1 MDFAQLKILY
11 VMPGF
16 DEGGAEVHVLNLIR
30 GMSKNGHDVTLA
42 SSGGRLEKDLPPSAK
57 ILHVPAHVKNPIT
70 IIYSAVK
77 LAVLSRKFHWDIIHA
92 HSRVPAW
99 VSWLASKLTGAKW
112 IVTAHS
118 LYSLNAGLIPFS
130 HADGAICISR
140 SVMSHLEGRLPKNA
154 EIIPNGIIPPEFCY
168 GDFQHDDTRFLI
180 VGRLTRLKAVDVALN
195 ALAGLK
201 GYSWTLDVLGEGDE
215 RGNLE
220 SLSSKLGISERVKF
234 HGDKSKSEVSK
245 FMAQSSCIL
254 FTSKSEG
261 AGLVVY
267 EALNAGLPVI
277 ASDIDAMRE
286 IANDDGDL
294 VMAGNVQEWRKAIER
309 FILTGKSS
317 SLDAENIITVDK
329 MTIKTEKYYRK
340 VL

>member
-1 MDFAQLKILY
+1 MKILY

-30 GMSKNGHDVTLA
+30 EMSRSGHDVTLA
-42 SSGGRLEKDLPPSAK
+42 SSGGRLENDLPPSAK
-57 ILHVPAHVKNPIT
+57 ILHIPAHIKNPIT
-70 IIYSAVK
+70 IIYCAVK
-77 LAVLSRKFHWDIIHA
+77 LAILNRKFHWDIIHA

-99 VSWLASKLTGAKW
+99 VSWLASKLTGAKF

-118 LYSLNAGLIPFS
+118 LYSLNAGLIPYS
-130 HADGAICISR
+130 HADGAICISH
-140 SVMSHLEGRLPKNA
+140 SVMTHLEGRLPSNA
-154 EIIPNGIIPPEFCY
+154 KIIPNGIITPEFY
-168 GDFQHDDTRFLI
+168 HKDFQHKGTAKFLI

-201 GYSWTLDVLGEGDE
+201 AYDWTLDILGEGDE
-215 RGNLE
+215 RKNLE
-220 SLSSKLGISERVKF
+220 ALSANLGISERVKF
-234 HGDKSKSEVSK
+234 HGDKSKSDVSM
-245 FMAQSSCIL
+245 FMAESSCML

-267 EALNAGLPVI
+267 EAVACGLPVI

-286 IANDDGDL
+286 IACDDGDL
-294 VMAGNVQEWRKAIER
+294 VMAGDVHEWRNAIER
-309 FILTGKSS
+309 FILAGKSS
-317 SLDAENIITVDK
+317 RLDAKNIMMLDEMTVQ
-329 MTIKTEKYYRK
+329 TEKYYRE